1 MKPISDARTCKDGC
15 TYLQGRLHVLA
26 RTDARTCGKGGQ
38 YEHEECSAL
47 QGRMQCTAEAVA
59 AHCRNGPD
67 FITFVRHQMSNN
79 DNQRVTQNNWVFLG
93 GAKEKMYP
101 LHHVRTQEA
110 QSFRLYKCGSGQ

>member
-1 MKPISDARTCKDGC
+1 MKAYVPVSSCEDGC
-15 TYLQGRLHVLA
+15 KYQR
-26 RTDARTCGKGGQ
+26 GG
-38 YEHEECSAL
+38 CSAL
-47 QGRMQCTAEAVA
+47 RGRMQCTAEAVA

-79 DNQRVTQNNWVFLG
+79 DNQLVTQDNWVVLG
-93 GAKEKMYP
+93 DASEKMYP